1 MLLLRPTSV
10 PPYLLLTM
18 QFAEVKQHYFY
29 RSRYHTPC
37 PVCQQS
43 VSALHIFSG
52 CQHNIISGMIT
63 GHHNVA
69 CRLIIKAI
77 SKGSFAGCIVHMDA
91 GSTDCFAQ
99 QNLQIPVHASSRTLP
114 EGVNGANVLK
124 CDFLV
129 QIMFECFN

>member
-1 MLLLRPTSV
+1 
-10 PPYLLLTM
+10 
-18 QFAEVKQHYFY
+18 
-29 RSRYHTPC
+29 
-37 PVCQQS
+37 
-43 VSALHIFSG
+43 
-52 CQHNIISGMIT
+52 MIT

>member
-1 MLLLRPTSV
+1 
-10 PPYLLLTM
+10 
-18 QFAEVKQHYFY
+18 
-29 RSRYHTPC
+29 
-37 PVCQQS
+37 
-43 VSALHIFSG
+43 
-52 CQHNIISGMIT
+52 
-63 GHHNVA
+63 
-69 CRLIIKAI
+69 
-77 SKGSFAGCIVHMDA
+77 MDA